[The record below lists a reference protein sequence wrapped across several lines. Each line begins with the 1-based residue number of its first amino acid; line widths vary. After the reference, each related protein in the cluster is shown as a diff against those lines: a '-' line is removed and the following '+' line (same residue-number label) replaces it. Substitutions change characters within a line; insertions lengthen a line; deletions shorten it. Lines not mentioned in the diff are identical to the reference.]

1 MKKKKVLFTA
11 SVLGHITTFHTPY
24 LKMFKDNNWR
34 TYVFAKKTVNSIGEL
49 KFCDKFYNEQIERKP
64 LSLMNI
70 RAIRKLNKIID
81 DEKFDIIHC
90 HTPMGAV
97 ITRIAAKEARKKY
110 GTRVIY
116 TAHGFHFYKGAPRK
130 NWLIFY
136 PIEKYLSKY
145 TDTLITINKED
156 YELARTHFNKRC
168 KDIQYVPGVGIDTSK
183 FNIALSNKEKI
194 KIKNSI
200 GLKENDFVLACVA
213 RMDKN
218 KNQIFLIECMKEIIK
233 KNNTI
238 HLLLIG
244 PDELN
249 GYYQSQAKYYNIEK
263 NIHFLGRR
271 DDIPRVLQIVNIVV
285 SASKRE
291 GLPVNVMEALASNI
305 PVVALN
311 CRGMQDL
318 ITNGENGY
326 IVSSKEEFIDKILEI
341 KRKNTLKKVELDQ
354 KFTISS
360 VEKQMKEI
368 YKL

>member
-1 MKKKKVLFTA
+1 MKNKKKVLFIATVA
-11 SVLGHITTFHTPY
+11 SHIKSFHIPY
-24 LKMFKDNNWR
+24 LKMLKENGYK
-34 TYVFAKKTVNSIGEL
+34 TYVAANWNLSEYDKL
-49 KFCDKFYNEQIERKP
+49 DFCDAFIQIPIKRSPYSFDNIKAIKKLKHVIDNENFE
-64 LSLMNI
+64 
-70 RAIRKLNKIID
+70 
-81 DEKFDIIHC
+81 IIHC
-90 HTPMGAV
+90 HTPMGGV
-97 ITRIAAKEARKKY
+97 VTRIAAKKSRKKY
-110 GTRVIY
+110 GTKVIY
-116 TAHGFHFYKGAPRK
+116 TAHGFHFYKGAPLK
-130 NWLIFY
+130 NWILFY
-136 PIEKYLSKY
+136 PVEKLLSKY
-145 TDTLITINKED
+145 TDSLITINMED
-156 YELARTHFNKRC
+156 YKLAKKKFKKC
-168 KDIQYVPGVGIDTSK
+168 KDIEYVSGVGIDTSK

>member
-1 MKKKKVLFTA
+1 MQNKKVLFVAT
-11 SVLGHITTFHTPY
+11 VPGHINTFHIPY
-24 LKMFKDNNWR
+24 LKLFKDKGYEVHVASNRNDDIKYCDR
-34 TYVFAKKTVNSIGEL
+34 KIIIPIKRSPYKISNLKAIKELKKT
-49 KFCDKFYNEQIERKP
+49 IEE
-64 LSLMNI
+64 
-70 RAIRKLNKIID
+70 
-81 DEKFDIIHC
+81 EKYEIIHC
-90 HTPMGAV
+90 HTPMGGVVA
-97 ITRIAAKEARKKY
+97 RLAAKKARKK
-110 GTRVIY
+110 GTRIIY
-116 TAHGFHFYKGAPRK
+116 TAHGFHFYKGAPLK

-136 PIEKYLSKY
+136 PIEKILSRY

-168 KDIQYVPGVGIDTSK
+168 KDIQYAPGVGIDTSK

-213 RMDKN
+213 RLDKN

>member
-1 MKKKKVLFTA
+1 MKKVLFVATIT
-11 SVLGHITTFHTPY
+11 GHINAFHLPY
-24 LKMFKDNNWR
+24 LEMFKKNGYEVSVATGDSKNVNN
-34 TYVFAKKTVNSIGEL
+34 
-49 KFCDKFYNEQIERKP
+49 FCDKKIQIQIKRNP
-64 LSLMNI
+64 LKLDNI
-70 RAIRKLNKIID
+70 KAIFNLNKIIN

>member
-1 MKKKKVLFTA
+1 MKKALFVATITGHINYFHLPYLQMLKENSYKVFVASGDDKKV
-11 SVLGHITTFHTPY
+11 
-24 LKMFKDNNWR
+24 
-34 TYVFAKKTVNSIGEL
+34 VN
-49 KFCDKFYNEQIERKP
+49 FCDEKYKISIKRAPYNFK
-64 LSLMNI
+64 NI
-70 RAIRKLNKIID
+70 IAIKQLRNIINK
-81 DEKFDIIHC
+81 EKFDIIHC
-90 HTPMGAV
+90 HTPMGAT
-97 ITRIAAKEARKKY
+97 ITRIAAKKARKKY

-116 TAHGFHFYKGAPRK
+116 TAHGFHFYKGAPKK

>member
-1 MKKKKVLFTA
+1 MKKALFVATITGHINYFHLPYLQMLKENSYKVFVASGDDKKV
-11 SVLGHITTFHTPY
+11 
-24 LKMFKDNNWR
+24 
-34 TYVFAKKTVNSIGEL
+34 VN
-49 KFCDKFYNEQIERKP
+49 FCDEKYKISIKRAPYNFK
-64 LSLMNI
+64 NI
-70 RAIRKLNKIID
+70 IAIKQLRNIINK
-81 DEKFDIIHC
+81 EKFDIIHC
-90 HTPMGAV
+90 HTPMGAT
-97 ITRIAAKEARKKY
+97 ITRIAAKKARKKY

-116 TAHGFHFYKGAPRK
+116 TAHGFHFYKGAPKK

-233 KNNTI
+233 KNNTM

-263 NIHFLGRR
+263 NIHFLGKR
-271 DDIPRVLQIVNIVV
+271 DDISRILQIVNIVV

-291 GLPVNVMEALASNI
+291 GLPVNIMEALASNI

-318 ITNGENGY
+318 ITNGKNGY
-326 IVSSKEEFIDKILEI
+326 IVSTKEEFIDKIFLI
-341 KRKNTLKKVELDQ
+341 KDKNTLKEVKLDQ
-354 KFTISS
+354 KFAISS
-360 VEKQMKEI
+360 VEKQMREI
-368 YKL
+368 YKI